1 MRTPIA
7 ARLAAVLLGLE
18 AVAIAGLV
26 MWQFVALAA
35 GDIDSPT
42 SAVALAVM
50 TALGAAAV
58 AAFAV
63 ATWRGVSWG
72 RSGGIVTQALILA
85 VALGAATGAYAHPV
99 TGILLAIPAV
109 VALVLLFAAVK
120 RAGADRRA
128 APAEHGDVD
137 GPPA

>member
-1 MRTPIA
+1 MRTPMA

-18 AVAIAGLV
+18 AVAIAALV
-26 MWQFVALAA
+26 VWQIVALAA

-50 TALGAAAV
+50 TALGAVAV
-58 AAFAV
+58 TAFAV

-72 RSGGIVTQALILA
+72 RSGGIVTQALVLA
-85 VALGAATGAYAHPV
+85 VALGATTGAYAHPV

-109 VALVLLFAAVK
+109 AALILLIAAAR
-120 RAGADRRA
+120 RAGADKRA
-128 APAEHGDVD
+128 ASPED
-137 GPPA
+137 GAR